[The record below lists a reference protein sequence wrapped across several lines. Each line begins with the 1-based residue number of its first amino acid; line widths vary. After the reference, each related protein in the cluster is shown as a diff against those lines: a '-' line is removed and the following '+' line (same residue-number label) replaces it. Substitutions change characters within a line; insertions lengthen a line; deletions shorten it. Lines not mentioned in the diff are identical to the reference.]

1 MRTTEI
7 SKKFI
12 FSAAA
17 FFAGLGM
24 GSVIHADAVQASRN
38 TSNPV
43 AAQSSTVRQSQA
55 AVPLGQHPP
64 THQSAK
70 ASGQT
75 TQPVAAKSVSR
86 VPVQQAATNTA
97 SGDTQIQ
104 ISGADFNK

>member
-55 AVPLGQHPP
+55 TVPLGQ
-64 THQSAK
+64 HQSAK

-97 SGDTQIQ
+97 SGGYPNSD
-104 ISGADFNK
+104 